1 MLKQTWQ
8 MTWPSRSVMGD
19 GEVLQAN
26 SKGSWHAA
34 APLSLF
40 ATRDT
45 GLESSRYTSSPY
57 KTSFA

>member
-26 SKGSWHAA
+26 SKWLVARRG
-34 APLSLF
+34 PLEPF
-40 ATRDT
+40 CHPRRGTR
-45 GLESSRYTSSPY
+45 SSRYTSSI
-57 KTSFA
+57 